1 MRVEVITTG
10 TELLLGEI
18 VNENFVYL
26 ARELNQ
32 RGFDV
37 LYQTTVGDNP
47 GRIKEALRLAASR
60 ADIVITSG
68 GLGPTRGDITKEE
81 VAEYCGV
88 PLYMDLEVW
97 NHIQELLSRRN
108 ACITSN
114 NDKQALVPSGA
125 IVLRNEVGTAPGLV
139 LKHAVDG
146 TVFILL
152 PGPPYELRY
161 ICRHELFPYLEKE
174 YAHLGIIKSHT
185 LKVRGLGE
193 SRVAAMLD
201 DLIVRQTNPT
211 IALYARHG
219 DILVRLT
226 AKAPSAAE
234 ADALIARLQYN
245 IEAVI
250 GRYVYGYDEDS
261 LPEVLGKELL
271 KQQKWI
277 AFAESCTGGLA
288 TSLMTDVPGS
298 SAYVKGSVVSYTEA
312 VKNGLLAVSKTDLER
327 KGAVSPEVARRM
339 AEGVREKLGTDLGV
353 SVTGLAGPGG
363 GTKKKPV
370 GLVYMAVADAD
381 GTVCREFHFSGS
393 RTQIK
398 LRAAMAAIGLAF
410 DRAKGLL
417 KPTAED
423 EKATQQ
429 SREKKARKAEREARK
444 QKRLQAGGGE
454 K

>member
-81 VAEYCGV
+81 AAEYCGV

-174 YAHLGIIKSHT
+174 YAHT

-327 KGAVSPEVARRM
+327 KGAVSPEVARQM